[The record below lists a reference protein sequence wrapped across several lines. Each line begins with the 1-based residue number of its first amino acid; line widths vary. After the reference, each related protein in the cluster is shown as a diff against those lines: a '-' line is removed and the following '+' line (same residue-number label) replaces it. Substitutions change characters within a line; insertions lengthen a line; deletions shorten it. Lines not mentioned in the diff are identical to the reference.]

1 MAGTRSWR
9 WNSCS
14 PSLRAPPL
22 DFSFRGISF
31 LQDLQTEEPRAGPR
45 AIPCSARGRMLTR
58 AVRLNNNTL
67 NELMDLGPT
76 LELLL
81 ENPEELAWL
90 DLSFND
96 LPTIDPIL
104 TTYRNLHCLQLH
116 GNSIQGL
123 GEVDKL
129 AVLPHLRSLTL
140 HGNPIEEEKGYRYPG
155 MRLSPGNRSACP
167 SPGHGGAG
175 ARGWGEVRGHP
186 CRLLL
191 PCMQPHRE
199 GVGVTALPRCPCQAG
214 GGHRRCLSRP
224 LSCGITGPGLEL
236 AKN

>member
-1 MAGTRSWR
+1 MKIPEWKRTPFNVEAPARRARQARTPSGEIKTTRGKEMSETYEVCDAIEGLADR
-9 WNSCS
+9 RSCS
-14 PSLRAPPL
+14 RTTSVRARSDPH
-22 DFSFRGISF
+22 
-31 LQDLQTEEPRAGPR
+31 LQAEEPRAGPR

-67 NELMDLGPT
+67 NELTDLGPA

-81 ENPEELAWL
+81 ENPEELSWL

-140 HGNPIEEEKGYRYPG
+140 HGNPIEEEKGYRSYV
-155 MRLSPGNRSACP
+155 LSTLPQLKSFDFSTVTKQDRSTA
-167 SPGHGGAG
+167 AIWKRMN
-175 ARGWGEVRGHP
+175 A
-186 CRLLL
+186 
-191 PCMQPHRE
+191 QPKKAKKKRE
-199 GVGVTALPRCPCQAG
+199 RF
-214 GGHRRCLSRP
+214 
-224 LSCGITGPGLEL
+224 
-236 AKN
+236 

>member
-31 LQDLQTEEPRAGPR
+31 LQDLQTEEPRASPR
-45 AIPCSARGRMLTR
+45 TIPCSARGRMLTR

-67 NELMDLGPT
+67 NELTDLGPA

-81 ENPEELAWL
+81 ENPEELSWL

-116 GNSIQGL
+116 ANSIQGL

-140 HGNPIEEEKGYRYPG
+140 HGNPIEEEKGYRSYV
-155 MRLSPGNRSACP
+155 LSTLPQLKSFDFSAVTKQDRSTA
-167 SPGHGGAG
+167 AIWKRMN
-175 ARGWGEVRGHP
+175 A
-186 CRLLL
+186 
-191 PCMQPHRE
+191 QPKAAKKKRE
-199 GVGVTALPRCPCQAG
+199 
-214 GGHRRCLSRP
+214 HS
-224 LSCGITGPGLEL
+224 
-236 AKN
+236 